1 MMATWPILCVM
12 VCAKRRAA
20 APAKLRPLRIEAPVT
35 QTRLLNS
42 ANEGNT
48 SAGQFPLVH
57 KLVKLFD
64 IQRYYTDMRK
74 ALVTANR
81 QIGGYKGWVTRWKN
95 RFKAEELEKQKL
107 EIEKKQLVHANQV
120 LANEIREISEKF
132 QDMGKTL
139 AKLEAFDAAVDH
151 LTAMKIAAKSTE
163 DLSRAV
169 DIFLETVNEIQQE
182 DLSGDPQSEAA

>member
-1 MMATWPILCVM
+1 MTPD
-12 VCAKRRAA
+12 KAA
-20 APAKLRPLRIEAPVT
+20 Y
-35 QTRLLNS
+35 S

-64 IQRYYTDMRK
+64 IRRYYTDMRK
-74 ALVTANR
+74 ALITANR

-139 AKLEAFDAAVDH
+139 AKLEAFEAAVDH
-151 LTAMKIAAKSTE
+151 LTAMKTAADEQQRSDGCWSVQSMEK
-163 DLSRAV
+163 LNQAV
-169 DIFLETVNEIQQE
+169 ATFLETVNEIRQE
-182 DLSGDPQSEAA
+182 NLSGDPQSEAA